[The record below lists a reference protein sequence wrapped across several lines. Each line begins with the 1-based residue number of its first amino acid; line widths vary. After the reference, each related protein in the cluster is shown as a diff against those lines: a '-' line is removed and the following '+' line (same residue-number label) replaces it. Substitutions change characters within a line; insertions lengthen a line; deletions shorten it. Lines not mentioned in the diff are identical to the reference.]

1 MKNNGYYRMGNER
14 HELKSVRIGEWMG
27 TNGKVTRNEPMS
39 TCIQGKLISFFRFYL
54 FIYFLNKKYKL
65 NK

>member
-1 MKNNGYYRMGNER
+1 MG
-14 HELKSVRIGEWMG
+14 I
-27 TNGKVTRNEPMS
+27 NGKVTRNEPMS